1 MPRNKK
7 LHAVEDLNTLILG
20 EQAKQQLTNA
30 QMAELAGI
38 PTRKYNYA
46 KPDFTTHLDY
56 DIVLRLLKELGIS
69 LQRYNNCVDLEEE
82 AETDG

>member
-1 MPRNKK
+1 MQRTKD
-7 LHAVEDLNTLILG
+7 LHTVENLNILILG
-20 EQAKQQLTNA
+20 EQQKRQLTNA

-46 KPDFTTHLDY
+46 KPDFTRLLHY
-56 DIVLRLLKELGIS
+56 DIVLRLIKALGIT
-69 LQRYNNCVDLEEE
+69 LQRYNNCVDLDEE

>member
-38 PTRKYNYA
+38 PTRRYNYA
-46 KPDFTTHLDY
+46 KPYFTEILQHDT
-56 DIVLRLLKELGIS
+56 ILRLLKALGIS

>member
-1 MPRNKK
+1 MRSKK

-46 KPDFTTHLDY
+46 KPDFTRLLHY
-56 DIVLRLLKELGIS
+56 DIILRLLKALGIS
-69 LQRYNNCVDLEEE
+69 LQRYNNCVDLYEE

>member
-20 EQAKQQLTNA
+20 EQAKQQFTNA
-30 QMAELAGI
+30 KMAEMAGI
-38 PTRKYNYA
+38 TTRRYNYA
-46 KPDFTTHLDY
+46 KPDFTEILAHAT
-56 DIVLRLLKELGIS
+56 ILRLLKELGIT
-69 LQRYNNCVDLEEE
+69 LQRYNNCVDLDEE

>member
-20 EQAKQQLTNA
+20 EKHKQHLTDA

-38 PTRKYNYA
+38 TTRRYRYA
-46 KPDFTTHLDY
+46 NPDFTEILAHAT
-56 DIVLRLLKELGIS
+56 ILRLLKELGIT
-69 LQRYNNCVDLEEE
+69 LQRYNNCVDLDEE

>member
-1 MPRNKK
+1 MRSKK

-46 KPDFTTHLDY
+46 KPDFTRLLHY
-56 DIVLRLLKELGIS
+56 DIILRLLKALGIS
-69 LQRYNNCVDLEEE
+69 LQRYNNCVDLDEE

>member
-20 EQAKQQLTNA
+20 EQAKQQFTNA
-30 QMAELAGI
+30 KMAELAGI
-38 PTRKYNYA
+38 TTRRYNYA
-46 KPDFTTHLDY
+46 KPDFTEILAHAT
-56 DIVLRLLKELGIS
+56 ILRLLKELGIT
-69 LQRYNNCVDLEEE
+69 LQRYNNCVDLDEE